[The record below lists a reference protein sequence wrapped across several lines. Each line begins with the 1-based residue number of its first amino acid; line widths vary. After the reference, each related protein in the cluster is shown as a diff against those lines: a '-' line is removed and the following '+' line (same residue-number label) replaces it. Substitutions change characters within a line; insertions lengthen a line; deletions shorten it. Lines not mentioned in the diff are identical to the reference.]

1 MDPRLL
7 SSAGMKN
14 ILIFVLAGALL
25 GIVVASLVVPP
36 ALAWYTAPGGLPQ
49 GAQIQA
55 LVQIPEVIRYS
66 TGRLIR
72 GQMIGAALGAIVGFG
87 VGFFATA
94 RSRQAISGSAAR
106 A

>member
-1 MDPRLL
+1 
-7 SSAGMKN
+7 MKN
-14 ILIFVLAGALL
+14 VLIFVLAGALL
-25 GIVVASLVVPP
+25 GIAIASLVVPP

-72 GQMIGAALGAIVGFG
+72 GQLIGAAIGASVGFG

-94 RSRQAISGSAAR
+94 RSRQTIVR
-106 A
+106 Q

>member
-1 MDPRLL
+1 
-7 SSAGMKN
+7 MKN
-14 ILIFVLAGALL
+14 VLIFVLAGALL
-25 GIVVASLVVPP
+25 GIVVASVVVPP

-72 GQMIGAALGAIVGFG
+72 GQMIGAAIGAIVGLG
-87 VGFFATA
+87 AGFFATA